1 MSARDAVE
9 RFLDVLFDHLAGTG
23 SAGRRTLMETED
35 HLRSAVADFE
45 ASGMDSDLAAVRAVE
60 RFGDARRIAGEIRVV
75 HRDLPGLTRQLFVGA
90 WILGGVGAVA
100 VGLSGLL
107 AQAMQGLWGASFV
120 AGDIDGMT
128 YTPSRC
134 ADFIGFFPGHSCE
147 AAAALHHAG
156 ETAMYREALGVLG
169 LMALVGYA
177 VARRTV
183 LRSQRW
189 RVPVGL
195 CMVVGGALF
204 GLAACAFGGQS
215 LLQLAVQGPT
225 GVGSFLSAGLVAG
238 VFAGGLAGFGLR
250 LRTTE
255 NGLASRRL

>member
-9 RFLDVLFDHLAGTG
+9 KFLDDLFDHLAGTG
-23 SAGRRTLMETED
+23 AAGRRALIETED
-35 HLRSAVADFE
+35 HLRSAAADFE
-45 ASGMDSDLAAVRAVE
+45 ASGMDSDLAAERAVQ

-75 HRDLPGLTRQLFVGA
+75 HRDLPGLVRQLAVSG
-90 WILGGVGAVA
+90 WILGGIGAVA

-107 AQAMQGLWGASFV
+107 AQTMQSLWGASFV
-120 AGDIDGMT
+120 AGDIDGVT
-128 YTPSRC
+128 YTAGRC
-134 ADFIGFFPGHSCE
+134 ADFIGFFPGRSCE

-156 ETAMYREALGVLG
+156 ETALYREALGVLG
-169 LMALVGYA
+169 LVALAAYV

-183 LRSQRW
+183 LRSARW

-195 CMVVGGALF
+195 CVVVGGVLF

-225 GVGSFLSAGLVAG
+225 GVGAFLSAGLVAG
-238 VFAGGLAGFGLR
+238 VFAVGFAGFGLR
-250 LRTTE
+250 LRSTE
-255 NGLASRRL
+255 SGLVPPQT